1 MIDGS
6 GGQLAEILH
15 SQLSP
20 LQTVYTTSDTPSG
33 SIYSQ
38 KGPSVT
44 GESFW
49 DETISN
55 ASDALLEILIDVES
69 ELHGC

>member
-1 MIDGS
+1 MMIDGS
-6 GGQLAEILH
+6 GGQLADILH
-15 SQLSP
+15 SQLPP
-20 LQTVYTTSDTPSG
+20 LQTVYTNDTPSG

-38 KGPSVT
+38 KCPPVT
-44 GESFW
+44 NESFW
-49 DETISN
+49 DEVVSN